1 MPVASV
7 DFYDVIR
14 WVHISAVVVALGPTF
29 AFGVYYAV
37 AQRRD
42 PRSLPV
48 MFEATDS
55 INRYLVT
62 IGVVVIFA
70 SGIYLTIDR
79 WSFGD
84 VFVNVG
90 LVVAIV
96 LLGLVH
102 GFFIPNDRRASEVA
116 KRDIEAAGNHEVELS
131 TEFDRLTRRSA
142 QVGMLTGLVVVIT
155 VYFMVAKPFL

>member
-14 WVHISAVVVALGPTF
+14 WVHISAVVVAFGPTF
-29 AFGVYYAV
+29 AFGIYYAV

-48 MFEATDS
+48 IFEATDS

-62 IGVVVIFA
+62 IGVIVVLA

-79 WSFGD
+79 WSFAD

-90 LVVAIV
+90 MVVAIG
-96 LLGLVH
+96 LLGLLH
-102 GFFIPNDRRASEVA
+102 GFFIPNDRRAWEVA
-116 KRDIEAAGNHEVELS
+116 KRDIEAAGDREVELS

-142 QVGMLTGLVVVIT
+142 QVGMLVGLVVVIT
-155 VYFMVAKPFL
+155 IYFMVATPFA